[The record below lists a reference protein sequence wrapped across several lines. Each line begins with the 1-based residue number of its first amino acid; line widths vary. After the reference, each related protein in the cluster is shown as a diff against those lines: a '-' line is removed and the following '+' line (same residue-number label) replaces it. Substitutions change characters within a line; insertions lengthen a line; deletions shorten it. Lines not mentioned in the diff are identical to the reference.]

1 MPTVVTQTVKRYKDL
16 DLNFQAHPVKR
27 DINKHFDEY
36 AVVNSIKNIL
46 LTNHYERLFQPQLG
60 SNVNKFLFENM
71 DIITT
76 TVLQKEIEQTIKNFE
91 PRVSVK
97 EIVVTPEYDNNRFS
111 VQMTFFMLNRTEPV
125 SIEFFLN
132 RER

>member
-16 DLNFQAHPVKR
+16 DLNFQAHPVKK
-27 DINKHFDEY
+27 DINKHVDEY

-60 SNVNKFLFENM
+60 SNVSKFLFENM

-76 TVLQKEIEQTIKNFE
+76 TVLQKEIEQTITNFE

-97 EIVVTPEYDNNRFS
+97 EVIVTPEYDNNRFS
-111 VQMTFFMLNRTEPV
+111 VQLTFFMLNRTEPV

>member
-16 DLNFQAHPVKR
+16 DLNFQAHPVKK
-27 DINKHFDEY
+27 DINKHVDEY

-60 SNVNKFLFENM
+60 SNVSKFLFENM

-76 TVLQKEIEQTIKNFE
+76 TVLQKEIEQTITNFE

-97 EIVVTPEYDNNRFS
+97 EIIVTPEYDNNRFS
-111 VQMTFFMLNRTEPV
+111 VQLTFFMLNRTEPV

>member
-1 MPTVVTQTVKRYKDL
+1 
-16 DLNFQAHPVKR
+16 LNFQAHPVKK
-27 DINKHFDEY
+27 DINKHVDEY

-60 SNVNKFLFENM
+60 SNVSKFLFENM

-76 TVLQKEIEQTIKNFE
+76 TVLQKEIEQTITNFE

-97 EIVVTPEYDNNRFS
+97 EVIVTPEYDNNRFS
-111 VQMTFFMLNRTEPV
+111 VQLTFFMLNRTEPV

>member
-1 MPTVVTQTVKRYKDL
+1 MPTVVTQTIKRYKDL
-16 DLNFQAHPVKR
+16 DLNFQAHPVKK
-27 DINKHFDEY
+27 DINKHVDEY

-71 DIITT
+71 DVITT
-76 TVLQKEIEQTIKNFE
+76 SVLQKEIEQTITNFE
-91 PRVSVK
+91 PRVSMQEIIVK
-97 EIVVTPEYDNNRFS
+97 PEYDNNRFS

-125 SIEFFLN
+125 TIEFFLN

>member
-1 MPTVVTQTVKRYKDL
+1 MPTVVTQTIKRYKDL
-16 DLNFQAHPVKR
+16 DLNFQAHPVKK
-27 DINKHFDEY
+27 DINKHVDEY

-71 DIITT
+71 DVITT
-76 TVLQKEIEQTIKNFE
+76 TVLQKEIEQSIINFE
-91 PRVSVK
+91 PRVSIEEIIVK
-97 EIVVTPEYDNNRFS
+97 PEYDNNRFS
-111 VQMTFFMLNRTEPV
+111 VQMTFFMVNRSEPV
-125 SIEFFLN
+125 TIEFFLN